1 MNSLGVA
8 NSLVCVGARKAIR
21 VLGVTIAVF
30 LGCLSLFSQ
39 VNTGRILGTV
49 TDQTGGTVAGATVT
63 VTDTQRG
70 VSRPLITDQAGEYS
84 APNLLPST
92 YTVRAEFK
100 GFKSVERPNILVEVG
115 RDVRIDLTM
124 QPGEVTQM
132 VIVTEAAPMVET
144 TNATLGG
151 TLNNQTIND
160 LPLNGRDYINL
171 ITLRPGLTV
180 YTGGGTSTR
189 SSNGLRAEDI
199 GYLVDGLR
207 ADEAYT
213 GQSILNAP
221 IPAGDSST
229 SLPIDAI
236 QEFNTEENPKAEF
249 GWKPGAI
256 VNAGLK
262 SGTNALHGTAFAFGR
277 DTALDARNFFD
288 TAPTPKAAVA
298 LEQFGASAGGA
309 IKKDKLFW
317 FVNYEGQRYS
327 VQSTYQTPGPATIAL
342 PASADPLSK
351 LSLVDACKAVG
362 FANVSPLSALIAG
375 LNPDCSVRPANFTP
389 GPSESLFPTNT
400 TGGNVV
406 IGLISHNQMDN
417 GVGKIDYHINDH
429 HTLSGL
435 YFNGRGGGI
444 WNDAGSEPGV
454 AGSSNSPFM
463 SALGPVSI
471 QLAAA
476 GWTWTPSSTWVNELR
491 AGYNRFYQP
500 YLSVD
505 HSVNPTAY
513 GINTG
518 VTDPRF
524 FGFPLIQISPYSY
537 AQFHLGGNWPKIEGP
552 DANWQFLDHVSYLRG
567 KHAFKFGGEFIYNS
581 AMPFVTQNGKGR
593 IKFSSLQN
601 FLKGNVAGTGSRI
614 LVGDPLRHLH
624 NEQFAAFAQDDWH
637 IKPRVTVN
645 LGLRYELTSVMKDSN
660 SQLGNFDP
668 SLGLVQ
674 VGKQISSP
682 FNVDPLD
689 FSPRVGVAWDVR
701 GDGKTVVRAG
711 GSLMYEQLPLNVF
724 IAVSNQL
731 GINQVPTGASIVTTV
746 GGVTTTTPGSGN
758 MGVLVENL
766 AGSQVNWKGSSV
778 GGASVF
784 NTSLVCGDGLPSQV
798 AGVNDPPAC
807 NTEAVARNLRN
818 PYVGTWTVSLQ
829 RAITNNLSLEVAYVG
844 THGDRLLGF
853 QNINDPALGSGFTA
867 LQISQGDPSAAVA
880 SKEQAARPFTL
891 NCAPPIGT
899 GSGKSCFPYLA
910 NINFLSNIDRSNYN
924 ALQTTLT
931 ERLSHGLS
939 FTVGYTYA
947 HGLDNASSNFNANPV
962 PLNSANPGL
971 QYASS
976 DFDIRHRLTIS
987 LSYAIPGI
995 KVPGQLLEGWQ
1006 INSIIALQ
1014 SGSPWGA
1021 QDLSNDFSGT
1031 GQVVNLDSYG
1041 QAWDFFGN
1049 PSDFKS
1055 GPTAIPLI
1063 PGGGPLNLPPNPPTS
1078 NAACN
1083 AAAAKLGPAASAS
1096 LNINGCYAKGS
1107 SVLIPPALGTYGSV
1121 GRNLFRDSGY
1131 RNWDFSVTKNWRFAE
1146 RLNTQFRAEFF
1157 NILNHPEFT
1166 NPNGPGGAGFNDPS
1180 AANFGC
1186 GCLTPDQTAP
1196 NPVLGNGA
1204 NRSIQLGLKL
1214 IW

>member
-1 MNSLGVA
+1 MGSLRIWVV
-8 NSLVCVGARKAIR
+8 NTLVWAGARKAIR

-49 TDQTGGTVAGATVT
+49 TDQTGGAVAGAMVT
-63 VTDTQRG
+63 VTDVQRG
-70 VSRPLITDQAGEYS
+70 VARALITDQAGEYN
-84 APNLLPST
+84 APNLLPSM
-92 YTVRAEFK
+92 YTVRTEYK

-115 RDVRIDLTM
+115 KEIRIDLTL
-124 QPGEVTQM
+124 QPGEITQM
-132 VIVTEAAPMVET
+132 VTVTEVAPMVET

-151 TLNNQTIND
+151 TLGNQTIND
-160 LPLNGRDYINL
+160 LPLNGRDYISL

-249 GWKPGAI
+249 GWKPGAV

-262 SGTNALHGTAFAFGR
+262 SGTNTLHGTAFAFGR

-288 TAPTPKAAVA
+288 AAPLPKGAVA

-309 IKKDKLFW
+309 IKKDKLFY

-327 VQSTYQTPGPATIAL
+327 VQSTYQTPAPSTVAL
-342 PASADPLSK
+342 AKPNAK
-351 LSLVDACKAVG
+351 YSLVDACNVLNPSHLAFG
-362 FANVSPLSALIAG
+362 NPSNLVSPLSAQIAG
-375 LNPDCSVRPANFTP
+375 LNSDCSVKPANFTP

-400 TGGNVV
+400 ATVANTNVV
-406 IGLISHNQMDN
+406 LGLISHNQMDN

-444 WNDAGSEPGV
+444 WNDAGSELGI
-454 AGSSNSPFM
+454 AGSSNSPWM

-471 QLAAA
+471 QLAAG
-476 GWTWTPSSTWVNELR
+476 GWTWTPSSNWVNELR
-491 AGYNRFYQP
+491 GGYNRFYQP

-505 HSVNPTAY
+505 HNVNPTAY

-524 FGFPLIQISPYSY
+524 FGFPLIQIGPFPY

-552 DANWQFLDHVSYLRG
+552 DSNYQFLDHVSYLRG
-567 KHAFKFGGEFIYNS
+567 KHAFKFGGEFIYNT

-593 IKFSSLQN
+593 IKFKDLPS
-601 FLKGNVAGTGSRI
+601 FLMGNVAATGSRI
-614 LVGDPLRHLH
+614 LVGEPLRHLH

-637 IKPRVTVN
+637 VMPRVTVN
-645 LGLRYELTSVMKDSN
+645 LGLRYELSTIMVDSN
-660 SQLGNFDP
+660 NQLGNFDP
-668 SLGLVQ
+668 SVGLVQ

-682 FNVDPLD
+682 FNGDHLD

-731 GINQVPTGASIVTTV
+731 GINQVPTGASIVV
-746 GGVTTTTPGSGN
+746 NGVTTPGSGN

-766 AGSQVNWKGSSV
+766 AGSQVHWNSSSV
-778 GGASVF
+778 GGTPIF
-784 NTSLVCGDGLPSQV
+784 NTTLQCGDGLGS
-798 AGVNDPPAC
+798 DPPAC
-807 NTEAVARNLRN
+807 NTEAVGRNLRN
-818 PYVGTWTVSLQ
+818 PYVGTWTVSLE

-867 LQISQGDPSAAVA
+867 LQISQGDPSVA
-880 SKEQAARPFTL
+880 TASTEQAARPFTL

-939 FTVGYTYA
+939 FTVGYTYGHA
-947 HGLDNASSNFNANPV
+947 LDDSSSNFNANQIPV
-962 PLNSANPGL
+962 NSANPGL
-971 QYASS
+971 QYSNS

-1006 INSIIALQ
+1006 INSIITLQ
-1014 SGSPWGA
+1014 SGSPWGV

-1031 GQVVNLDSYG
+1031 GQVNNLDSYG

-1055 GPTAIPLI
+1055 GPTPIPLI
-1063 PGGGPLNLPPNPPTS
+1063 PGG
-1078 NAACN
+1078 NAACT
-1083 AAAAKLGPAASAS
+1083 AAATKLGPAAVAS
-1096 LNINGCYAKGS
+1096 LNVSGCYAKGS
-1107 SVLIPPALGTYGSV
+1107 SVLIPPALGTYGIV
-1121 GRNLFRDSGY
+1121 DRNIFRDSGF
-1131 RNWDFSVTKNWRFAE
+1131 RNWDFSVTKNWRFRE
-1146 RLNTQFRAEFF
+1146 RLTTQFRTEFF

-1180 AANFGC
+1180 GNNFAC
-1186 GCLTPDQTAP
+1186 GCQTPDQTAP